1 MLIAQIT
8 DTHIKPRGR
17 LAYGNVLDSSSCL
30 KNVVKHCNEFNP
42 TIDLVFVTGDLTDS
56 GQLEEYEEFN
66 KILRDLK
73 IPWFVIPGN
82 HDNKQILMNFFD
94 EHEYLPRNEKFCN
107 YVIDKY
113 PFVLIGL
120 DTTVPGENYGELCNE
135 RLQWLVLNL
144 KRYSSKPIFLF
155 MHHPPFDIGID
166 GMDSQNLKNS
176 SKFFEIIRSHPQVKH
191 IACGHA
197 HRATETVIGG
207 IGISIAP
214 NGAHSVHLDLNSKKP
229 PMFIMEPPTIRI
241 FKLNLIN
248 ENVVSHL
255 SFVGK
260 YDGPYPFYSDDG
272 LLLD

>member
-1 MLIAQIT
+1 MIIAQIT

-66 KILRDLK
+66 NILGDLK

-94 EHEYLPRNEKFCN
+94 EHEYLPRNQKFCN

-120 DTTVPGENYGELCNE
+120 DTTVSGENYGEFCIE
-135 RLQWLVLNL
+135 RIQWLDINL
-144 KRYSSKPIFLF
+144 KRYLSKPTLLF
-155 MHHPPFDIGID
+155 MHHPPFVTGID
-166 GMDSQNLKNS
+166 GMDNQNLKNS
-176 SKFFEIIRSHPQVKH
+176 SRFFEILRSYPQVKH
-191 IACGHA
+191 IACGHV
-197 HRATETVIGG
+197 HRASETVIDGV
-207 IGISIAP
+207 GISIAP
-214 NGAHSVHLDLNSKKP
+214 NGAHSVHLDINSKKP

-241 FKLNLIN
+241 FNLNLKN

-272 LLLD
+272 LLLN

>member
-120 DTTVPGENYGELCNE
+120 DTTVSGENYGEFCHE
-135 RLQWLVLNL
+135 RLRWLDINL
-144 KRYSSKPIFLF
+144 KCYSNKPSLLF
-155 MHHPPFDIGID
+155 MHHPPFVTGID
-166 GMDSQNLKNS
+166 GMDNQNLKNS
-176 SKFFEIIRSHPQVKH
+176 SRFFEILRSYPQVKH
-191 IACGHA
+191 IACGHV
-197 HRATETVIGG
+197 HRATETVIDGV
-207 IGISIAP
+207 GISIAP
-214 NGAHSVHLDLNSKKP
+214 NGAHSVHLDINTKKP

-241 FKLNLIN
+241 FNLNLKN

-255 SFVGK
+255 SFVNK

>member
-66 KILRDLK
+66 KILGDLK

-107 YVIDKY
+107 YVIEKY

-120 DTTVPGENYGELCNE
+120 DTTVLGKNYGEFCNE
-135 RLQWLVLNL
+135 RLQWLDINL
-144 KRYSSKPIFLF
+144 KRYLSKPTLLF
-155 MHHPPFDIGID
+155 MHHPPFVTGID
-166 GMDSQNLKNS
+166 GMDNQNLKNS
-176 SKFFEIIRSHPQVKH
+176 SRLFEILRSYPQVKH
-191 IACGHA
+191 IACGHV
-197 HRATETVIGG
+197 HRASETVIDGV
-207 IGISIAP
+207 GISIAP
-214 NGAHSVHLDLNSKKP
+214 NGAHSVHLDINSKKP

-241 FKLNLIN
+241 FNLNLKN

>member
-66 KILRDLK
+66 KILGDLK

-113 PFVLIGL
+113 PFVLIWL
-120 DTTVPGENYGELCNE
+120 DTTVSGGNYGEFCDK
-135 RLQWLVLNL
+135 RLRWLDINL
-144 KRYSSKPIFLF
+144 KRYSNKPTLLF
-155 MHHPPFDIGID
+155 MHHPPFVTGID
-166 GMDSQNLKNS
+166 GMDNQNLKNS
-176 SKFFEIIRSHPQVKH
+176 SRFFEILRSYPQVKH
-191 IACGHA
+191 IACGHV
-197 HRATETVIGG
+197 HRATETVIDGV
-207 IGISIAP
+207 GISIAP
-214 NGAHSVHLDLNSKKP
+214 NGAHSVHLDINSKKP

-241 FKLNLIN
+241 FNLNLKN

-260 YDGPYPFYSDDG
+260 YDGPYPFYSDEG

>member
-66 KILRDLK
+66 KILGDLK

-94 EHEYLPRNEKFCN
+94 EHEYLPRNQKFCN

-120 DTTVPGENYGELCNE
+120 DTTVSGENYGEFCNE
-135 RLQWLVLNL
+135 RLRWLDINL
-144 KRYSSKPIFLF
+144 KRYSSKPTLLF
-155 MHHPPFDIGID
+155 MHHPPFVTGID
-166 GMDSQNLKNS
+166 GMDNQNLKNS
-176 SKFFEIIRSHPQVKH
+176 SRFFEILRSYPQVKH
-191 IACGHA
+191 IACGHV
-197 HRATETVIGG
+197 HRASETVIDGV
-207 IGISIAP
+207 GISIAP
-214 NGAHSVHLDLNSKKP
+214 NDAH
-229 PMFIMEPPTIRI
+229 
-241 FKLNLIN
+241 
-248 ENVVSHL
+248 
-255 SFVGK
+255 
-260 YDGPYPFYSDDG
+260 
-272 LLLD
+272 

>member
-120 DTTVPGENYGELCNE
+120 DTTVSGENYGEFCHE
-135 RLQWLVLNL
+135 RLRWLDINL
-144 KRYSSKPIFLF
+144 KRYSSKPTLLF
-155 MHHPPFDIGID
+155 MHHPPFVTGID
-166 GMDSQNLKNS
+166 GMDNQNLKNS
-176 SKFFEIIRSHPQVKH
+176 SRFFEILRSYPQVKH
-191 IACGHA
+191 IACGHV
-197 HRATETVIGG
+197 HRATETVIDGV
-207 IGISIAP
+207 GISIAP
-214 NGAHSVHLDLNSKKP
+214 NGAHSVHLDINSKKP

-241 FKLNLIN
+241 FNLNLKN

-255 SFVGK
+255 SFVNK

>member
-66 KILRDLK
+66 KILGDLK

-107 YVIDKY
+107 YVIEKY

-120 DTTVPGENYGELCNE
+120 DTTVLGKNYGELCNE
-135 RLQWLVLNL
+135 RLKWLENNL
-144 KRYSSKPIFLF
+144 ERFSSKPALLF
-155 MHHPPFDIGID
+155 MHHPPFVTGID
-166 GMDSQNLKNS
+166 GMDNQNLKNS
-176 SKFFEIIRSHPQVKH
+176 SRLFEILRSYPQVKH
-191 IACGHA
+191 IACGHV
-197 HRATETVIGG
+197 HRASETVIDGV
-207 IGISIAP
+207 GISIAP
-214 NGAHSVHLDLNSKKP
+214 NGAHSVHLDINSKKP

-241 FKLNLIN
+241 FNLNLKN

>member
-120 DTTVPGENYGELCNE
+120 DTTVSGENYGKFCNE
-135 RLQWLVLNL
+135 RLQWLDINLN
-144 KRYSSKPIFLF
+144 RYSNKPTLLF
-155 MHHPPFDIGID
+155 MHHPPFVTGID
-166 GMDSQNLKNS
+166 GMDNQNLKNS
-176 SKFFEIIRSHPQVKH
+176 SRFFEILRSYPQVKH
-191 IACGHA
+191 IACGHV
-197 HRATETVIGG
+197 HRASETVIDGV
-207 IGISIAP
+207 GISIAP
-214 NGAHSVHLDLNSKKP
+214 NGAHSVHLDINSKKP

-241 FKLNLIN
+241 FNLNLKN

>member
-120 DTTVPGENYGELCNE
+120 DTTVSGENYGEFCHE
-135 RLQWLVLNL
+135 RLRWLDINL
-144 KRYSSKPIFLF
+144 KRYSNKPTLLF
-155 MHHPPFDIGID
+155 MHHPPFVTGID
-166 GMDSQNLKNS
+166 GMDNQNLKNS
-176 SKFFEIIRSHPQVKH
+176 SRFFEILRSYPQVKH
-191 IACGHA
+191 IACGHV
-197 HRATETVIGG
+197 HRATETVIDGV
-207 IGISIAP
+207 GISIAP
-214 NGAHSVHLDLNSKKP
+214 NGAHSVHLDINSKKP

-241 FKLNLIN
+241 FNLNLKN

-255 SFVGK
+255 SFVRK

>member
-56 GQLEEYEEFN
+56 GKLEEYEEFN
-66 KILRDLK
+66 KILIDLK

-120 DTTVPGENYGELCNE
+120 DTTVSGENYGEFCNE
-135 RLQWLVLNL
+135 RLRWLDINL
-144 KRYSSKPIFLF
+144 KCYSNKPTLLF
-155 MHHPPFDIGID
+155 MHHPPFVTGID
-166 GMDSQNLKNS
+166 GMDNQNLKNS
-176 SKFFEIIRSHPQVKH
+176 SRFFEILRSYPQVKH
-191 IACGHA
+191 IACGHV
-197 HRATETVIGG
+197 HRATETVIDGV
-207 IGISIAP
+207 GISIAP
-214 NGAHSVHLDLNSKKP
+214 NGAHSVHLDINSKKP
-229 PMFIMEPPTIRI
+229 PMFIMSNMFTIQQRI
-241 FKLNLIN
+241 
-248 ENVVSHL
+248 
-255 SFVGK
+255 
-260 YDGPYPFYSDDG
+260 
-272 LLLD
+272 

>member
-17 LAYGNVLDSSSCL
+17 LAYGNVLDSSTCL

-66 KILRDLK
+66 NILGNLK
-73 IPWFVIPGN
+73 VPWFVIPGN

-94 EHEYLPRNEKFCN
+94 EHEYLPRNQKFCN

-120 DTTVPGENYGELCNE
+120 DTTVSGENYGEFCIE
-135 RLQWLVLNL
+135 SLQWLDINL
-144 KRYSSKPIFLF
+144 KRYLSKPILLF
-155 MHHPPFDIGID
+155 MHHPPFVTGID
-166 GMDSQNLKNS
+166 GMDNQNLKNS
-176 SKFFEIIRSHPQVKH
+176 SRFFEILRSYPQVKH
-191 IACGHA
+191 IACGHV
-197 HRATETVIGG
+197 HRASETVIDGV
-207 IGISIAP
+207 GISIAP
-214 NGAHSVHLDLNSKKP
+214 NGAHSVHLDINSKKP

-241 FKLNLIN
+241 FNLNLKN

-260 YDGPYPFYSDDG
+260 YDGPYPFYSDDK